1 MQKKRKDEGGM
12 IKLGSRLNR
21 QWQRHLNI
29 CFNASSMD
37 NPPPP
42 FQSAR
47 QKIALF

>member
-37 NPPPP
+37 NPS